1 MPHPRFSSEEIE
13 QRGEGLYER
22 NIRTQAQ
29 DSFDGKIVV
38 IDVETGDYEIADTTL
53 QGADRLLA
61 KRRDA
66 ALYSLRIGYDAVY
79 SFGGST
85 LKRKTEGA

>member
-1 MPHPRFSSEEIE
+1 MPHPRFSGEEIA

-22 NIRTQAQ
+22 DIRLQVQ
-29 DSFDGKIVV
+29 NSFEGKILV

-61 KRRDA
+61 KRPDA
-66 ALYSLRIGYDAVY
+66 PLYSLRIGYYAVY

-85 LKRKTEGA
+85 LRRTK